1 MKIMELLALVD
12 DEKPNQYSAQIK
24 TVWLSEV
31 EGMVVDNILN
41 MAEGNKIEFDGYNY
55 ETDYEKEL
63 LVPLWFADLYTNYL
77 AAKIDYKN
85 GETERYNNSVA
96 MFEASYE
103 AYAAYYRRNHMPKP
117 TYLRGW

>member
-12 DEKPNQYSAQIK
+12 DEKPNQYSAQMK

-41 MAEGNKIEFDGYNY
+41 MAEGSKIEFDGYNY

-63 LVPLWFADLYTNYL
+63 LVPLRFADLYTNYL

-103 AYAAYYRRNHMPKP
+103 AYAAYYRRNHMPKS